1 MEKATTL
8 KDIASIAGVS
18 VATVSMALNGKP
30 EGRVSAEI
38 VNQIENIARKM
49 NYQPDVNAQRLKGKK
64 IPLIGLL
71 VPNITNP
78 FYAEMTKGI
87 MDAGRQLGYNVVL
100 FNADNSHESE
110 AVAAEAFIS
119 MRVAGA
125 IICGI
130 CDPGTQEEKTLGTLA
145 KAGVRVLMIDRSE
158 WDGHWPRIMI
168 DNFQA
173 AYDSVEYLY
182 QQGHRKIALIAAGWD
197 LNIVNDRERGYKKAM
212 QDLGLDDSCIYRIS
226 TYQLTGAGAEAVAEE
241 VMSNMCRQT
250 AVLVIPGDTL
260 AIECILYWKSHGIR
274 IPEDLSV
281 VGFDNIYMCQ
291 VMEPSLTTVDQPK
304 YEMGK
309 GAMELLV
316 RLIDEGRNQD
326 CRQVYA
332 HRIVERD
339 TVKKIDKG

>member
-30 EGRVSAEI
+30 EGRVSAVI
-38 VNQIENIARKM
+38 VERIEEIARKL

-64 IPLIGLL
+64 LPLVGLM

-78 FYAEMTKGI
+78 FYSEMTKGI
-87 MDAGRQLGYNVVL
+87 MDAGRKLGYYVVL
-100 FNADNSHESE
+100 FNADNTHESE
-110 AVAAEAFIS
+110 AIAVEAFIS

-130 CDPGTQEEKTLGTLA
+130 CNPGTEEEKTLETLT
-145 KAGVRVLMIDRSE
+145 KAGIRVLMIDRSD

-173 AYDSVEYLY
+173 AFDSVKYLY
-182 QQGHRKIALIAAGWD
+182 QKGHRKIALIAATWD

-212 QDLGLDDSCIYRIS
+212 QELGLDDSCIYRIP
-226 TYQLTGAGAEAVAEE
+226 TYQLTGEGAEFVAEE
-241 VMSNMCRQT
+241 VLANLDKQT

-260 AIECILYWKSHGIR
+260 AIECILYWKSHEVR

-291 VMEPSLTTVDQPK
+291 VMEPPLTTVDQPK

-316 RLIDEGRNQD
+316 HLIDEGRDRD

-332 HRIVERD
+332 HRIIERG
-339 TVKKIDKG
+339 TVKKINQG

>member
-1 MEKATTL
+1 MTTL
-8 KDIASIAGVS
+8 KDIARIAGVS
-18 VATVSMALNGKP
+18 VATVSLALNGKP
-30 EGRVSAEI
+30 EGRVSAEM
-38 VNQIENIARKM
+38 VNKIEEIAKKL

-64 IPLIGLL
+64 MPLVGLL

-78 FYAEMTKGI
+78 FYSEMTKGI
-87 MDAGRQLGYNVVL
+87 MDAGRQLGYHVVL

-119 MRVAGA
+119 MKVAGA

-130 CDPGTQEEKTLGTLA
+130 CDPGAEEERILETLS
-145 KAGVRVLMIDRSE
+145 KAGIRVLMIDRSE
-158 WDGHWPRIMI
+158 WDGHWPRVMI

-173 AYDSVEYLY
+173 AYDSVKYLY
-182 QQGHRKIALIAAGWD
+182 RQGHRKIALIAAGWD
-197 LNIVNDRERGYKKAM
+197 LNILNNRETGYKKAM
-212 QDLGLDDSCIYRIS
+212 EDLGLDSSFIYRIP
-226 TYQLTGAGAEAVAEE
+226 TYQLTGAGAEAVAKE
-241 VMSNMCRQT
+241 VMSNLDRQT

-291 VMEPSLTTVDQPK
+291 VMDPPLTTVDQPK

-316 RLIDEGRNQD
+316 QLIDQGSGQS

-332 HRIVERD
+332 HKIVERS
-339 TVKKIDKG
+339 TVKKID